1 LDLAQKDRGRAEGR
15 FLHRVAATSGTV
27 PGEEVVRMD
36 LDATRSVSDVMSVQP
51 VFVEPETTLRRITE
65 VLTDEA
71 VGAVVVLGASGLVGL
86 VSERDVVRAIA
97 NGADPD
103 IMWAA
108 DVMAQDLVSTT
119 SDEPLFKVMLV
130 MAEHSVRH
138 VPVVDEGELV
148 GMVSARDVIRGLTD
162 TEPAP

>member
-1 LDLAQKDRGRAEGR
+1 LDLAPEHGGRAEGR
-15 FLHRVAATSGTV
+15 FLRRVAATSGTV

-51 VFVEPETTLRRITE
+51 VFVEPETPLRRITE

-119 SDEPLFKVMLV
+119 SDEPLFSVMLA